1 MRRRRCCCY
10 SRGRGIV
17 VGIVGRVVIVLV
29 GSHVVGHAVYVHC
42 VSENNVVQCV
52 RNISNSNITSE
63 KQIFR
68 VLNGKTLCNKYDNFM
83 KE

>member
-1 MRRRRCCCY
+1 MRRRWCCYY

-29 GSHVVGHAVYVHC
+29 GNHVVGHDVCVHC

>member
-1 MRRRRCCCY
+1 MRRRWCCYY

-17 VGIVGRVVIVLV
+17 VGIVVLV

-52 RNISNSNITSE
+52 RNISNSNITNE